1 MPDSAFLVET
11 TDNPAPPGFVA
22 DMIAASDG
30 ILLRVARW
38 QPAGASAGTV
48 LIANGRSEFI
58 EKYFEVIGELLARGL
73 HVVTFDWRGQGF
85 SGRELPNPRKGHID
99 DFSLY
104 GRDLVA
110 VQRQVMDEHCPKPW
124 FALGHSMGGAILLA
138 QSAHLDVER
147 MVLSAPMIG
156 LSGLRFPKGARMLA
170 HCLDMI
176 GLGGA
181 FIPGGGETAYLTK
194 PFPGNVLTSDAAR
207 YARIADIAALAPG
220 LAVGA
225 PTVGWINAA
234 FRQMQQFGDPDFAL
248 RIAIPTLIMAA
259 GDDRVVDTLACERLG
274 AGLKGGGV
282 IVVAQARHEI
292 LIERDAFR
300 SQFWAAFDAFVPGTR
315 AELAAFAGHGAK
327 VGAKV
332 GTKG

>member
-11 TDNPAPPGFVA
+11 TDNPAPRGFVA
-22 DMIAASDG
+22 EMIAASDG
-30 ILLRVARW
+30 MPLRVARW

-58 EKYFEVIGELLARGL
+58 EKYFEVIGELLQRGL

-85 SGRELPNPRKGHID
+85 SGRELANPRKGHID

-104 GRDLVA
+104 GRDLEA
-110 VQRQVMDEHCPKPW
+110 IQRQVMDEHCPKPW

-147 MVLSAPMIG
+147 MVLSAP
-156 LSGLRFPKGARMLA
+156 
-170 HCLDMI
+170 MI

-332 GTKG
+332 GGKG